1 MPLGTLKIRVVTL
14 VVSNDVEAIVVTS
27 VVSSVVEVLVVSAT
41 SSVVEALEVSSSV
54 VEALEVSSDATGFR
68 DVAAALFSVGAGK
81 NTGDARTH
89 SCRLSLVCDLLH
101 SGGSHM
107 KLVLQ
112 QAFPDPQKSQNPPA

>member
-14 VVSNDVEAIVVTS
+14 VVSNDLEAIVVTS

-41 SSVVEALEVSSSV
+41 SSV